1 MIITDFTILALVEA
15 LSNNSTVEQ
24 LSLAGC
30 VYVTTAGWVSF
41 PPLFGNS
48 DLKKVDLGWNWETVT
63 DEVITSFVEELR
75 ENTTLESLGL
85 NCSTHL
91 ITNNGWREPSNLLCD
106 KSGINATRCH
116 SNHTLHDLMI
126 HDPAQKIPRGIK
138 ILLEMNKIIDK
149 EQVSR
154 MKVIRAHFSGA
165 FDINAFSQDE
175 TQRFKMIPNAIA
187 WLGQDAVG
195 ITAVYDII
203 RSMPDISEN
212 NDVDMSL

>member
-1 MIITDFTILALVEA
+1 
-15 LSNNSTVEQ
+15 
-24 LSLAGC
+24 
-30 VYVTTAGWVSF
+30 
-41 PPLFGNS
+41 
-48 DLKKVDLGWNWETVT
+48 
-63 DEVITSFVEELR
+63 
-75 ENTTLESLGL
+75 
-85 NCSTHL
+85 
-91 ITNNGWREPSNLLCD
+91 
-106 KSGINATRCH
+106 
-116 SNHTLHDLMI
+116 MI